1 LSIYYSTQTRNDLWH
16 SFLLSIS
23 SFIFINTLAYFN
35 PNPFFVQTRV
45 ALIWS
50 IFREFFLSLFLIQ
63 FLLIFPVFRIMART
77 KEDVASKGDSSPKIP
92 KSSAGVTKNTAE
104 PPVKR
109 GRGRPPK
116 GSAPMPKKVYVPTG
130 RPRGR
135 PPGGGKK
142 KAAPTPKKV
151 AAVNDDGTPKRGR
164 GRPRRAAVAE
174 DENEKSAA
182 TTPKQP
188 KKRGRKPKSA
198 SPADASADEDK
209 GDDAADDVS
218 DKEASVADSP
228 DRDEEDDD
236 EE

>member
-1 LSIYYSTQTRNDLWH
+1 
-16 SFLLSIS
+16 
-23 SFIFINTLAYFN
+23 
-35 PNPFFVQTRV
+35 
-45 ALIWS
+45 
-50 IFREFFLSLFLIQ
+50 
-63 FLLIFPVFRIMART
+63 MART

-209 GDDAADDVS
+209 GDDAGKSGSQSNQGDNLLNIQQPTT
-218 DKEASVADSP
+218 SVTKKLPSP
-228 DRDEEDDD
+228 IRLIGTRRMTTKSKQERRY
-236 EE
+236 